1 MNTLSMI
8 DVRMEAVR
16 IAIQLKDVTA
26 GNVIAVAR
34 EVERYIIADAELP
47 EVGTDFYKSLL
58 ERFSDSV
65 SKPDN
70 NWASTG
76 FASVK
81 PTEEGKQ

>member
-26 GNVIAVAR
+26 DNVIAIAR
-34 EVERYIIADAELP
+34 EIERYIIADAELP

-58 ERFSDSV
+58 EKFSDGV
-65 SKPDN
+65 SKPN
-70 NWASTG
+70 GNCVSMG
-76 FASVK
+76 FASAK
-81 PTEEGKQ
+81 PTEEAKP